1 MKLKDILSQASAGLK
16 DMTISGPTEAD
27 INLVTLDSR
36 KAVGGSLFVAQRGE
50 RADGH
55 AFIGAAIAAGCRAIV
70 CERAPEAEIPQDC
83 AIVTVADTHEA
94 LGHLASAFY
103 GHPSRSL
110 KLVGV
115 TGTNGKTT
123 TATLLYRLATA
134 LGHKSGLFS
143 TVANYVGQE
152 RAAAMQTT
160 PDAITLQKTM
170 RRMVDE
176 GCEYCFMEVSS
187 HSVVQRRIA
196 ALDFDG
202 GIFTN
207 ITHDHLDFHKT
218 FANYIA
224 AKKGFFDGL
233 KKEAFALTNI
243 DDKNGSKMLQN
254 TKARRRTYSLLTL
267 ADYKAFVVEDSM
279 DGMLI
284 RFSAEGGESPCA
296 EEAYMQFVGRFNA
309 YNLLAIFGAAVELG
323 FAPHDVLVA
332 LSSLKPVEGR
342 FQTVRLKNGAT
353 AIVDYAHT
361 PDALLNVLSTINEV
375 RRGAQQVICVV
386 GCGGDRD
393 KTKRPEMAQEAALRS
408 DRVIL
413 TSDNPRS
420 EDPEDI
426 LADMKAGLDDEMMK
440 KTLTIVDRREA
451 IRAAAALAKPGDI
464 VLVAGKGHEDYQE
477 VMGVKHHFCDR
488 EELEKL

>member
-1 MKLKDILSQASAGLK
+1 MTLKEIIDAAKAGV
-16 DMTISGPTEAD
+16 TVISEQGPMGQEITS
-27 INLVTLDSR
+27 VTLDSR
-36 KAVGGSLFVAQRGE
+36 KACAGAIFVAQRGE
-50 RADGH
+50 KVDGH
-55 AFIGAAIAAGCRAIV
+55 AFIGKAIEAGCRAIV
-70 CERAPEAEIPQDC
+70 CEKAPADAPADC
-83 AIVTVADTHEA
+83 AIVVISDTHEG
-94 LGHLASAFY
+94 LGHFAAAFY
-103 GHPSRSL
+103 GNPSERL

-123 TATLLYRLATA
+123 TATLLYRLMTA

-143 TVANYVGQE
+143 TVANYVGDT
-152 RAAAMQTT
+152 RTTAMQTT
-160 PDAITLQKTM
+160 PDSITLQRTM
-170 RRMVDE
+170 REMVDA

-187 HSVVQRRIA
+187 HSVVQKRIA

-218 FANYIA
+218 FGNYIA

-233 KKEAFALTNI
+233 KKGTFALTNI
-243 DDKNGSKMLQN
+243 DDKNGEKMLQN
-254 TKARRRTYSLLTL
+254 TAATKKSYSLRTK
-267 ADYKAFVVEDSM
+267 ADYNGQVIEDSM
-279 DGMLI
+279 DGMQMS
-284 RFSAEGGESPCA
+284 FNGT
-296 EEAYMQFVGRFNA
+296 EAFMQFVGRFNA
-309 YNLLAIFGAAVELG
+309 YNLLGIYGAAVELG

-332 LSSLKPVEGR
+332 LSTLRPVDGR
-342 FQTVRLKNGAT
+342 FQTLKLKNGAT

-361 PDALLNVLSTINEV
+361 PDALMNVLSTLNEV
-375 RRGAQQVICVV
+375 RKPGQQLICVV

-393 KTKRPEMAQEAALRS
+393 KTKRPEMAQEAARGA

-420 EDPEDI
+420 EKPADI
-426 LADMKAGLDDEMMK
+426 LNDMQAGLDDSQREK
-440 KTLTIVDRREA
+440 VLTIEDRREA
-451 IRAAAALAKPGDI
+451 IRTAAALAQKGDI

-477 VMGVKHHFCDR
+477 VNGVKHHFSDK